1 MRFNKLRKS
10 LYSIL
15 LVCCLLATKSAIGQP
30 TNPEGDPD
38 NVPISGI
45 ELLLGAGAL
54 FGAKR
59 LLDKRRK

>member
-1 MRFNKLRKS
+1 MKLS
-10 LYSIL
+10 SIL
-15 LVCCLLATKSAIGQP
+15 FVLFLTLCSVVVAQP
-30 TNPEGDPD
+30 VDPCPNPPCDPD
-38 NVPISGI
+38 AVPISGI